1 LKLYEI
7 FTAIDGLL
15 VEFSYRTVSTTN
27 ERFQLLITYRQA
39 IDRVHRLGQER
50 EVFVKHYIVAHTVE
64 KRVLAIQK
72 RKTAIVLSA
81 LGKTSPSTSEG
92 LENLRIMFGDDE
104 DDEF

>member
-1 LKLYEI
+1 MFYEI
-7 FTAIDGLL
+7 DAYKLL
-15 VEFSYRTVSTTN
+15 TKF
-27 ERFQLLITYRQA
+27 RQA

-50 EVFVKHYIVAHTVE
+50 EVFVKHYIIAHTVE

-72 RKTAIVLSA
+72 RKTAIVSSA
-81 LGKTSPSTSEG
+81 LGKSNMSTSEG